1 MLRGYNR
8 LWRGCRPYEGREAA
22 EEDRMMM
29 DEFSTA
35 EEPAQNASEAGAAEE
50 SIQKA
55 EADGRLAPGQ
65 F

>member
-1 MLRGYNR
+1 
-8 LWRGCRPYEGREAA
+8 
-22 EEDRMMM
+22 MMM

-55 EADGRLAPGQ
+55 EADGRLASGQ